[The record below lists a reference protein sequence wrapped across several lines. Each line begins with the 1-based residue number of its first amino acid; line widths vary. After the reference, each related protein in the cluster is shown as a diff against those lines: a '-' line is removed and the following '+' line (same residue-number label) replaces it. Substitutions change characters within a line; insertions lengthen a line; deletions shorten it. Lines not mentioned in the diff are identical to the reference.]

1 MWTII
6 HNMQTIQVVLDEE
19 LLRATDRWA
28 KESSV
33 NRSALIRTALKE
45 YLKKVH
51 YRELERRDR
60 DGFERLPDTGEL
72 TAWEGVA
79 SWPEK

>member
-1 MWTII
+1 
-6 HNMQTIQVVLDEE
+6 MQTIQVVLDED
-19 LLRATDRWA
+19 LLRATDRLA

-45 YLKKVH
+45 YLKKEY

-60 DGFERLPDTGEL
+60 KGFERLPDNGEL